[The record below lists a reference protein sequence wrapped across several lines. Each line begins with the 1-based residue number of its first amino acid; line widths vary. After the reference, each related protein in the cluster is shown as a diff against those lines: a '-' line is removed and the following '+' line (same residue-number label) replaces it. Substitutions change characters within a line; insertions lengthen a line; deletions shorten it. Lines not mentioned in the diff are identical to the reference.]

1 MTEFT
6 CEVIRII
13 KAIPKGK
20 VMSYGLVADL
30 AGNNRASRAVS
41 YILRSRSKIDDLPWH
56 RIVGKT
62 GQLRIK
68 DPVGYQE
75 QKDLLQSEGV
85 IVSST
90 GIVDM
95 KIFCVSK

>member
-1 MTEFT
+1 MTEFSA
-6 CEVIRII
+6 EVIRII
-13 KAIPKGK
+13 KSIPEGK

-41 YILRSRSKIDDLPWH
+41 YILRSRSKIDHLPWH
-56 RIVGKT
+56 RVVGKT

-68 DPVGYQE
+68 DPEGYQL

-85 IVSST
+85 VVNLS

-95 KIFCVSK
+95 EIYCMKY